1 MPPKYPTVAQTT
13 RLRQRPHRT
22 RTWLSVYQPQTV
34 FAAQINQPGIA
45 KGTRQITIAS
55 ISGQASGVLRGMTCY
70 IGTTP
75 GGRDLGRLRAISATA
90 TEMTLAENALNWVNG
105 WYLTVCAYYEP
116 WAVFSR
122 IVLQSNIPIFYK
134 DYDVLYTSQNEN
146 MRPVVVMGP
155 NHAGFM
161 ATGALGVY
169 YSSSGTYTPS
179 DLSMPTGYA
188 WVFEGGT
195 PTGSQVKD
203 PGLIQYTGAGH
214 FLTTLTVTSND
225 GVQSV
230 GHRHVS
236 VYTRPDEGPNPP
248 ILRWS
253 LKSLEGARD
262 NGGWSAS
269 IAIHQSVNISQVVDG
284 ALVVLFTDDWE
295 GGVAGKVAAG
305 SENRSS
311 ILFVGYIE
319 DDSIRVLPD
328 RSTVDFRV
336 AGLCEYSKRLSTYS
350 ATLESVADAASWN
363 EMNDMTVDMG
373 VVGYLQWQ
381 STLLEI
387 ADFHR
392 TGDAQPVN
400 YLDFGRG
407 DLYEAYNGLYN
418 SALLASV
425 VSDRQGAMW
434 AEKEASI
441 LPTGTARNTALG
453 TGFSMSRQD
462 WRSELAI
469 TRRPRTDLA
478 YLELG
483 GIAFAGPGVTTGVN
497 VPYLAGAPGEVSD
510 YFGTVERTTGL
521 VLTDQTDLNSLVG
534 LAWARANALFP
545 EVTIRIAADYR
556 FIDIAPQMRLL
567 LNMTAEDNYRGSV
580 WTNKPFVP
588 YAMTYESKPE
598 EQTILPEVRVREET
612 AGGPGT
618 TITIPVEPP
627 YTDNDLPDWQITFPP
642 IMPFPGIFPP
652 ILPEPPDT
660 EAVFAFQYYSGAIR
674 MFRCDDITA
683 ASPIWVSIAIP
694 GGSYVGTD
702 LTHVWLNIYNPLDQ
716 AFIWTQ
722 LGGLDPATQGPYGYL
737 VSGLSGPTSAW
748 ANIWNATQNQI
759 LEPGG
764 VKRNMAF
771 IGQPP
776 SLGYFIGA
784 ARESDLGGHRPVYG
798 GPGSWSILTSVYCP
812 GGGWSTGIGGNI
824 GHIGGTTLLGAGGG
838 LIGRSDNLHN
848 TWALEGD
855 GAGSY
860 QFYSMVSD
868 GVNVIWGFQNLSTSV
883 ESVLHHPAGL
893 LPIATAFDSAVDI
906 KPYIGGTAYM
916 AHRVDIGSWHT
927 FKSIINAYPY
937 IYMLGGNVNGLGLDF
952 RWFVKSSFLPTAADW
967 QAVYSLSDWRLYGV
981 DVSLLDPLRVIA
993 NHYKAVT
1000 PGHIWYSE
1008 DGGAHWTDK
1017 TGNLGAVGWFNQGIT
1032 TLKFAI
1038 GSAAIV

>member
-1 MPPKYPTVAQTT
+1 MPPRYPTVAQTT

-22 RTWLSVYQPQTV
+22 RTWLSIYQPQTV
-34 FAAQINQPGIA
+34 FACQINQAGIT
-45 KGTRQITIAS
+45 KGARGITVAS
-55 ISGQASGVLRGMTCY
+55 ISGDANSVVRGMTCY

-75 GGRDLGRLRAISATA
+75 GGRDLGRLRAISATP
-90 TEMTLAENALNWVNG
+90 TLVTLAENALNWVNG

-122 IVLQSNIPIFYK
+122 IILQSNIPIFYK

-161 ATGALGVY
+161 ATGALGIY

-179 DLSMPTGYA
+179 DLSTPTGYA

-203 PGLIQYTGAGH
+203 PGYVQYTGAGH
-214 FLTTLTVTSND
+214 FLTTLTVTSNA
-225 GVQSV
+225 GVQAV

-262 NGGWSAS
+262 NGGWSAT

-284 ALVVLFTDDWE
+284 ALVVIFTDDWE

-363 EMNDMTVDMG
+363 EMNNMTVDMG

-392 TGDAQPVN
+392 TGDTQPVN

-425 VSDRQGAMW
+425 VTDRQGTMW

-441 LPTGTARNTALG
+441 LATGTTRNTALG

-497 VPYLAGAPGEVSD
+497 VPYLAGAPGDVSD
-510 YFGTVERTTGL
+510 YWGTVERTTGL
-521 VLTDQTDLNSLVG
+521 VLTNQTDLNNLVG

-545 EVTIRIAADYR
+545 EVTIRLAADYR

-567 LNMTAEDNYRGSV
+567 LNLTAQDNYRGSV
-580 WTNKPFVP
+580 WTDKPFVP
-588 YAMTYESKPE
+588 FSMTYESNAQ
-598 EQTILPEVRVREET
+598 EQTILPEVRAREET
-612 AGGPGT
+612 EGGPGT
-618 TITIPVEPP
+618 TIIIPVEPP

-652 ILPEPPDT
+652 ITPEPP
-660 EAVFAFQYYSGAIR
+660 AVPTVFVFQDGIGI
-674 MFRCDDITA
+674 FRCNDITA
-683 ASPIWVSIAIP
+683 TPPVWVRVTVP
-694 GGSYVGTD
+694 GGSYVGNMV
-702 LTHVWLNIYNPLDQ
+702 HAWLNIYNPLDQ

-722 LGGLDPATQGPYGYL
+722 YNTGDTNTDGPYGYL
-737 VSGLSGPTSAW
+737 VSGLSTTGSSW
-748 ANIWNATQNQI
+748 VNIWGNAENVRVNSPSLQRQ
-759 LEPGG
+759 
-764 VKRNMAF
+764 MDF
-771 IGQPP
+771 MGQSA
-776 SLGYFIGA
+776 SLGYFLAMVHGSDIG
-784 ARESDLGGHRPVYG
+784 LPGHVMAYG
-798 GPGSWSILTSVYCP
+798 SVGSWSILP
-812 GGGWSTGIGGNI
+812 LIHPPAGGFGTNNGGNI
-824 GHIGGTTLLGAGGG
+824 GHLGGSTLVGAGGG
-838 LIGRSDNLHN
+838 GVGRSDTLGN
-848 TWALEGD
+848 TWTLNQGPGGVRVAGD
-855 GAGSY
+855 MA
-860 QFYSMVSD
+860 SD
-868 GVNVIWGFQNLSTSV
+868 GLRCIWGHSNASV
-883 ESVLHHPAGL
+883 GTNHVFAHPAGL
-893 LPIATAFDSAVDI
+893 SPIASAYADATDI
-906 KPYIGGTAYM
+906 TPTIGGIQM
-916 AHRVDIGSWHT
+916 PPLQRGGGWHIWR
-927 FKSIINAYPY
+927 SIINGGPGV
-937 IYMLGGNVNGLGLDF
+937 YMLSFTSNNDW
-952 RWFVKSSFLPTAADW
+952 RWLRKDSWLPTAADW
-967 QAVYSLSDWRLYGV
+967 HDLHTFPAGV
-981 DVSLLDPLRVIA
+981 QLIGIDVSLLDPTRVVA
-993 NHYKAVT
+993 HAYTVG
-1000 PGHIWYSE
+1000 PGTIVFTQ
-1008 DGGAHWTDK
+1008 DGGTTWVDK
-1017 TGNLGAVGWFNQGIT
+1017 TGNLVALGWNSIVYSRCQ
-1032 TLKFAI
+1032 FAI
-1038 GSAAIV
+1038 ASATADYP